1 MWGAGPDKPLLVEI
15 KPMSVIASALDR
27 LSQSIGQLENSVES
41 RLANSASL
49 EESLR
54 QELAASQAREADAAQ
69 NAENLARRLDN
80 VIRRLEG
87 VLEG

>member
-1 MWGAGPDKPLLVEI
+1 
-15 KPMSVIASALDR
+15 MSVIASALDR
-27 LSQSIGQLENSVES
+27 LSQAIGQLENSVEN
-41 RLANSASL
+41 RLANSATV
-49 EESLR
+49 EEQLR

>member
-1 MWGAGPDKPLLVEI
+1 
-15 KPMSVIASALDR
+15 MSVIASALDR
-27 LSQSIGQLENSVES
+27 LSQAIGQLENSVEN
-41 RLANSASL
+41 RLANSATV
-49 EESLR
+49 EEQLR
-54 QELAASQAREADAAQ
+54 QELAASQTREAEAAQ

>member
-1 MWGAGPDKPLLVEI
+1 
-15 KPMSVIASALDR
+15 MSVIASALDR
-27 LSQSIGQLENSVES
+27 LSQSIGQLENSVEAS
-41 RLANSASL
+41 LANTASV
-49 EESLR
+49 EDALR
-54 QELAASQAREADAAQ
+54 QELAASQSREAEAAQ

>member
-1 MWGAGPDKPLLVEI
+1 
-15 KPMSVIASALDR
+15 MSVIASALDR
-27 LSQSIGQLENSVES
+27 LSQAIGQLENSVEA
-41 RLANSASL
+41 RLASTATV
-49 EESLR
+49 EDSLR
-54 QELAASQAREADAAQ
+54 QELAASQAREAEAAQ

>member
-1 MWGAGPDKPLLVEI
+1 
-15 KPMSVIASALDR
+15 MSVIASALDR
-27 LSQSIGQLENSVES
+27 LSQSIGQLENSVEA
-41 RLANSASL
+41 RLANTASV
-49 EESLR
+49 EDALR
-54 QELAASQAREADAAQ
+54 QELAASQSREADAAQ

>member
-1 MWGAGPDKPLLVEI
+1 
-15 KPMSVIASALDR
+15 MSVIASALDR
-27 LSQSIGQLENSVES
+27 LSQAIGQLENSVET
-41 RLANSASL
+41 RLANTASV

-54 QELAASQAREADAAQ
+54 QELQASQAREAEAAQ

>member
-1 MWGAGPDKPLLVEI
+1 
-15 KPMSVIASALDR
+15 MSVIASALDR
-27 LSQSIGQLENSVES
+27 LSQAIGQLENSVEN
-41 RLANSASL
+41 RLANSATV
-49 EESLR
+49 EDQLR
-54 QELAASQAREADAAQ
+54 QELAASQAREAEAAQ

>member
-1 MWGAGPDKPLLVEI
+1 
-15 KPMSVIASALDR
+15 MSVIASALDR
-27 LSQSIGQLENSVES
+27 LSQSIGQLENSVEA
-41 RLANSASL
+41 RLANTASV
-49 EESLR
+49 EDALR
-54 QELAASQAREADAAQ
+54 QELAVSQSREAEAAQ

>member
-1 MWGAGPDKPLLVEI
+1 
-15 KPMSVIASALDR
+15 MSVIASALDR
-27 LSQSIGQLENSVES
+27 LSQAIGQLENSVEN
-41 RLANSASL
+41 RLANSATV
-49 EESLR
+49 EDQLR
-54 QELAASQAREADAAQ
+54 QELAASQTREAEAAQ

>member
-1 MWGAGPDKPLLVEI
+1 
-15 KPMSVIASALDR
+15 MSVIASALDR
-27 LSQSIGQLENSVES
+27 LSQAIGQLENSVEN
-41 RLANSASL
+41 RLANSATV
-49 EESLR
+49 EDQLR
-54 QELAASQAREADAAQ
+54 QELAASQVREAEAAQ

>member
-1 MWGAGPDKPLLVEI
+1 
-15 KPMSVIASALDR
+15 MSVIASALDR
-27 LSQSIGQLENSVES
+27 LSQSIGQLENSVEA
-41 RLANSASL
+41 RLANTASV
-49 EESLR
+49 EDALR
-54 QELAASQAREADAAQ
+54 QELAASQSREAEAAQ

>member
-1 MWGAGPDKPLLVEI
+1 
-15 KPMSVIASALDR
+15 MSVIASALDR
-27 LSQSIGQLENSVES
+27 LSQSIGQLENSVEA
-41 RLANSASL
+41 RLANTASV
-49 EESLR
+49 EDALR
-54 QELAASQAREADAAQ
+54 QELAASQSRESEAAQ